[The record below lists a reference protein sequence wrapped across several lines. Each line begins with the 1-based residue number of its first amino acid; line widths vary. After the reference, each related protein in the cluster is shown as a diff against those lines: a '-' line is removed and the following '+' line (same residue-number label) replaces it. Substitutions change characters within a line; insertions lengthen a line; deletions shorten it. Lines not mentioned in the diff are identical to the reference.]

1 MSEKTARIEYLLSEE
16 GRKKSLLSGGNG
28 KATQDIE
35 TEITPEILSL
45 ASVDSDGNV
54 LLQVGFT
61 KNTNYVTL
69 SKSIGVRH
77 LSPGWEWEK
86 KIGGKYF
93 DEPQTVGTLLAWE
106 RGRVKGLRDAEND
119 PENLEKI
126 TRLASEFQAKEEA
139 EEAARSERQAK
150 RAADEA
156 EAEKAKE
163 AREADRAAWI
173 TEFGSDYL
181 QRATKLGYSCQRQ
194 YVTERALS
202 EFPGYEVDFDDRAK
216 WNSRAC
222 PSIEALFEVESLV
235 EAGREAEVVWLTHF
249 TTDEEEND
257 YPEPLA
263 PCEAIVVRNYLG
275 KYDLV
280 KVI

>member
-1 MSEKTARIEYLLSEE
+1 MSEKTARILYLLSEE

-45 ASVDSDGNV
+45 ASVDSDGNT

-69 SKSIGVRH
+69 SKSIGVKY

-93 DEPQTVGTLLAWE
+93 DEPQTVEALIAWE
-106 RGRVKGLRDAEND
+106 HGRVKGLHDAEND

-126 TRLASEFQAKEEA
+126 TRLVAEFQAKKKAEEVAKAERETKCVAEAAEAKAKKEQVEA
-139 EEAARSERQAK
+139 E
-150 RAADEA
+150 
-156 EAEKAKE
+156 
-163 AREADRAAWI
+163 RAAWI
-173 TEFGSDYL
+173 AEFGSDYL
-181 QRATKLGYSCQRQ
+181 QRATKLGYNCQRQ

-222 PSIEALFEVESLV
+222 PSVEALFEVESLV
-235 EAGREAEVVWLTHF
+235 EAGHEAEVIWLTCF
-249 TTDEEEND
+249 ATDEAESN
-257 YPEPLA
+257 YPELFD
-263 PCEAIVVRNYLG
+263 PCEAIVVRHYLG

-280 KVI
+280 KIV